1 MGCASTTR
9 RVVRSRASDIHA
21 HWKDSAEDLRELR
34 FAPEDF
40 ETSMTTYIYDETVT
54 IISSRREN
62 FAMTIESAEFAA
74 LQRQLFEALW
84 SASTPSK
91 GGPSRKPRTTRFSK
105 VD

>member
-1 MGCASTTR
+1 
-9 RVVRSRASDIHA
+9 
-21 HWKDSAEDLRELR
+21 
-34 FAPEDF
+34 
-40 ETSMTTYIYDETVT
+40 MTTYIYDETVT

-91 GGPSRKPRTTRFSK
+91 GGSSRKPRTTRFSK